1 MADKAA
7 YDALMGEMS
16 QLDVEVKKHEAALP
30 AGEDTADEADGDDDG
45 DDMGAKLA
53 GWEKRK
59 EKYKKYIDKGKVEKL
74 QKACDKQKAKLEKA
88 KVYASLPPP
97 SQPCHPTSV
106 RHPTRPPRR
115 VAARSPR
122 ASPRRTS
129 RTRRP
134 RSSGRRRPLRPLSWS
149 PS

>member
-88 KVYASLPPP
+88 KSKGKSEAYIAYKASKVEWTQKATKAAQL
-97 SQPCHPTSV
+97 
-106 RHPTRPPRR
+106 
-115 VAARSPR
+115 VAQLK
-122 ASPRRTS
+122 
-129 RTRRP
+129 
-134 RSSGRRRPLRPLSWS
+134 SSGLM
-149 PS
+149 